1 MNAFI
6 HSFIQYLLSTY
17 YVPNTML
24 DPGGTV
30 MSKVSMVPALMEF

>member
-1 MNAFI
+1 MNA
-6 HSFIQYLLSTY
+6 FIQYLLSTY

-30 MSKVSMVPALMEF
+30 MSKVSTVPTLMEF